1 LDINKFALGGFYMC
15 KEKNNALVEKTGSSL
30 NIDVTKIVKY
40 VCIAGVLIVGIVF
53 GTMCYLKIMNK
64 DKELD

>member
-1 LDINKFALGGFYMC
+1 MC
-15 KEKNNALVEKTGSSL
+15 KMCKGKNNALVEKSGSSL

-40 VCIAGVLIVGIVF
+40 VCIAGVMIVAIIF
-53 GTMCYLKIMNK
+53 GTRCYLKMINK

>member
-1 LDINKFALGGFYMC
+1 MC
-15 KEKNNALVEKTGSSL
+15 KEKNNALVEQSGSSL

>member
-1 LDINKFALGGFYMC
+1 MC
-15 KEKNNALVEKTGSSL
+15 KDKNYGIVEKSGSSL

-53 GTMCYLKIMNK
+53 GTMCYMKILNK
-64 DKELD
+64 HNELD

>member
-1 LDINKFALGGFYMC
+1 MC
-15 KEKNNALVEKTGSSL
+15 KNDNSLVENTGTL

-53 GTMCYLKIMNK
+53 GTMCYMKLLRQKN
-64 DKELD
+64 LD

>member
-1 LDINKFALGGFYMC
+1 MC
-15 KEKNNALVEKTGSSL
+15 KEKCNSLVEKSGSSL

-53 GTMCYLKIMNK
+53 GTLCYMKILNK
-64 DKELD
+64 QNEID